1 MRITVRRFAAMASL
15 GLAIVVSGP
24 ATAQSEGQRE
34 QLMDLVL
41 QVQQLQD
48 EIRMLRGQLDEQSYE
63 LENLKR
69 RQRDQYLDLDQ
80 RLSELGNAAT
90 ARTSTSGASA
100 RVPAGSVAVTP
111 PGATS
116 PASVSAPSSMP
127 RVGPSDATTAPS
139 APADV
144 PDVTERGGPSSA
156 VTALAAPEVATS
168 ATVATPEA
176 QQAAYDQA
184 FQALRELRYADAAR
198 EFQSFIDTYPD
209 SDLAGNAQYW
219 LGESYYV
226 TRNYD
231 IALTAF
237 QDLMRGYPDSLKRG
251 DALLKIGFTHY
262 ELEQYDQA
270 RAALE
275 QVQQDYPDSNLSRL
289 AESRLRSMRLE
300 GQF

>member
-1 MRITVRRFAAMASL
+1 MRSIKNRFAAMASL
-15 GLAIVVSGP
+15 GLAIVVSAP
-24 ATAQSEGQRE
+24 ATAQVDVDRE
-34 QLMDLVL
+34 QMMNLVL

-48 EIRMLRGQLDEQSYE
+48 ELRMLRGQLDEQSYE

-80 RLSELGNAAT
+80 RISELNGGLSSGNP
-90 ARTSTSGASA
+90 
-100 RVPAGSVAVTP
+100 PAV
-111 PGATS
+111 GATGV
-116 PASVSAPSSMP
+116 A
-127 RVGPSDATTAPS
+127 TAPS
-139 APADV
+139 TGAPPQLGPAVGPAATTDPVRADEM
-144 PDVTERGGPSSA
+144 PDVTQRADTPSD
-156 VTALAAPEVATS
+156 VTALAVPDTATS
-168 ATVATPEA
+168 TTVATPEE

-184 FQALRELRYADAAR
+184 FQALKELRYADAA
-198 EFQSFIDTYPD
+198 EAFGQFLDDHPD

-226 TRNYD
+226 TRNYE
-231 IALTAF
+231 IALESF
-237 QDLMRGYPDSLKRG
+237 QELVSAYPDSTKRG
-251 DALLKIGFTHY
+251 DGLLKIGFTHY

-275 QVQQDYPDSNLSRL
+275 QVQQEFPDSTLARL